1 MSHDLRRAP
10 FLDIAILTRSNMPTL
25 KLTRLSAALGGML
38 LTAAAHATPVW
49 ITLGDAAFRQLQRID
64 AGATARYSTTLDA
77 GKTADGAAR
86 REVVHVVEID
96 DSRLGELA
104 HAVHHTRGHGPGY
117 IVHDSFDDARQALQ
131 QLPPTLAKQAAAVY
145 KVSNAPQIGTWIQQL
160 QASNIVGTITS
171 LSGFTNRYYTTSH
184 GVAAS
189 DWLALQWKQLAGSR
203 ADITVEQ
210 FAHTGFPQKSVI
222 LTIRGSDPAAG
233 TVVLGGHLDSTV
245 GRTTENTR
253 SPGADDDASGI
264 ASLTEALRV
273 LLANHYKPNRT
284 IKFVGYAAEEA
295 GLLGSKAIAK
305 QFRAQNANVVGV
317 LQLDM
322 TNYKGDPKDIYLITD
337 YTNASQNTYLTNLAN
352 TYLPELAIGT
362 SQCGYACSDHASWN
376 AQGYPASFPFEADQN
391 DSPYIHTVN
400 DTLENSDRQANH
412 ALKFG
417 KLALAYAVDL
427 GGDGGTSVKP

>member
-1 MSHDLRRAP
+1 
-10 FLDIAILTRSNMPTL
+10 MPTL
-25 KLTRLSAALGGML
+25 KPTRLSAALGGML

-49 ITLGDAAFRQLQRID
+49 ITLGDTAFRQLQRID
-64 AGATARYSTTLDA
+64 ASATAQYSTTVDA
-77 GKTADGAAR
+77 GKAADGAAR
-86 REVVHVVEID
+86 RETVHVVEID

-104 HAVHHTRGHGPGY
+104 RAVHHTRGHGPGY
-117 IVHDSFDDARQALQ
+117 VVHDSFDDARQALQ
-131 QLPPTLAKQAAAVY
+131 PLPATLAKQAAAAY
-145 KVSNAPQIGTWIQQL
+145 TVSNVPQIGTWVQQL

-189 DWLALQWKQLAGSR
+189 DWLALQWKQLAGAR

-210 FAHTGFPQKSVI
+210 VAHTGFPQKSVI

-253 SPGADDDASGI
+253 SPGTDDDASGI

-273 LLANHYKPNRT
+273 LLANNYRPKRT

-305 QFRAQNANVVGV
+305 QFRTQNANVVGV

-337 YTNASQNTYLTNLAN
+337 YTNAAQNTYVKNLAA
-352 TYLPELAIGT
+352 TYLPELAVGT

-427 GGDGGTSVKP
+427 GGLAGATVKR

>member
-1 MSHDLRRAP
+1 
-10 FLDIAILTRSNMPTL
+10 MPTL
-25 KLTRLSAALGGML
+25 KPTRLSAALGGML

-49 ITLGDAAFRQLQRID
+49 ITLGDTAFRQLQRID
-64 AGATARYSTTLDA
+64 ATATTQYSTTVDA
-77 GKTADGAAR
+77 GKAADGAAR
-86 REVVHVVEID
+86 RETVHVVEID
-96 DSRLGELA
+96 DSHLGELA
-104 HAVHHTRGHGPGY
+104 RAVHHTRGHGPGY
-117 IVHDSFDDARQALQ
+117 VVHDSFDDARQALQ
-131 QLPPTLAKQAAAVY
+131 PLPATLAKQAAAAY
-145 KVSNAPQIGTWIQQL
+145 TVSNVPQIGTWVQQL
-160 QASNIVGTITS
+160 QASNLVGTITS

-189 DWLALQWKQLAGSR
+189 DWLALQWKQLAGAR

-210 FAHTGFPQKSVI
+210 VAHTGFPQKSVI

-273 LLANHYKPNRT
+273 LLANNYRPKRT

-305 QFRAQNANVVGV
+305 QFRTQNANVVGV

-337 YTNASQNTYLTNLAN
+337 YTNAAQNTYVKNLAA
-352 TYLPELAIGT
+352 TYLPELAVGT

-427 GGDGGTSVKP
+427 GGLAGATVKR

>member
-1 MSHDLRRAP
+1 
-10 FLDIAILTRSNMPTL
+10 MPTL
-25 KLTRLSAALGGML
+25 KPTRLSAALGGML

-49 ITLGDAAFRQLQRID
+49 ITLGDTAFRQLQRID
-64 AGATARYSTTLDA
+64 ASATTQYSTTVDV
-77 GKTADGAAR
+77 GKAADGAAR
-86 REVVHVVEID
+86 RETVHVVEID

-104 HAVHHTRGHGPGY
+104 RAVHHTRGHGPGY
-117 IVHDSFDDARQALQ
+117 VVHDSFDDARQALQ
-131 QLPPTLAKQAAAVY
+131 SLPATLAKQAAAAY
-145 KVSNAPQIGTWIQQL
+145 TVSNVPQIGTWVQQL

-189 DWLALQWKQLAGSR
+189 DWLALQWKQLAGAR

-210 FAHTGFPQKSVI
+210 VAHTGFPQKSVI

-273 LLANHYKPNRT
+273 LLANNYRPKRT

-305 QFRAQNANVVGV
+305 QFRTQNANVVGV

-337 YTNASQNTYLTNLAN
+337 YTNAAQNTYVKNLAA
-352 TYLPELAIGT
+352 TYLPELAVGT

-427 GGDGGTSVKP
+427 GGLAGATVKR

>member
-1 MSHDLRRAP
+1 
-10 FLDIAILTRSNMPTL
+10 MPTL
-25 KLTRLSAALGGML
+25 KSTRLSAALGGML
-38 LTAAAHATPVW
+38 LTAAAHAAPVW
-49 ITLGDAAFRQLQRID
+49 ITLGDTALRQLQRID
-64 AGATARYSTTLDA
+64 ATATAQYSTTVEA
-77 GKTADGAAR
+77 GKADDGAAR
-86 REVVHVVEID
+86 RETVHVVEID

-104 HAVHHTRGHGPGY
+104 RAVHRTRGHGPGY
-117 IVHDSFDDARQALQ
+117 VVHDSFDDARQALQ
-131 QLPPTLAKQAAAVY
+131 PLPAALAKQAAPAY
-145 KVSNAPQIGTWIQQL
+145 TVSNVPQIGTWVQQL

-189 DWLALQWKQLAGSR
+189 DWLALQWKQLAASR
-203 ADITVEQ
+203 ADIAVEQ

-273 LLANHYKPNRT
+273 LLANGYRPKRT

-337 YTNASQNTYLTNLAN
+337 YTNAAQNAYLTNLAK

-391 DSPYIHTVN
+391 DSPYIHTAN

-427 GGDGGTSVKP
+427 GGMAGATVKR

>member
-1 MSHDLRRAP
+1 
-10 FLDIAILTRSNMPTL
+10 MPTL
-25 KLTRLSAALGGML
+25 KPTRLSAALGGML

-49 ITLGDAAFRQLQRID
+49 ITLGDTAFRQLQRID
-64 AGATARYSTTLDA
+64 ASATTQYSTTVDA
-77 GKTADGAAR
+77 GKAADGAAR
-86 REVVHVVEID
+86 RETVHVVEID

-104 HAVHHTRGHGPGY
+104 RAVHHTRGHGPGY
-117 IVHDSFDDARQALQ
+117 VVHDSFDDARQALQ
-131 QLPPTLAKQAAAVY
+131 PLPATLAKQAAAAY
-145 KVSNAPQIGTWIQQL
+145 TVSNVPQIGTWVQQL

-189 DWLALQWKQLAGSR
+189 DWLALQWKQLAGAR

-210 FAHTGFPQKSVI
+210 VAHTGFPQKSVI

-233 TVVLGGHLDSTV
+233 TIVLGGHLDSTV

-273 LLANHYKPNRT
+273 LLANNYRPKRT

-305 QFRAQNANVVGV
+305 QFRTQNANVVGV

-337 YTNASQNTYLTNLAN
+337 YTNAAQNTYVKNLAA
-352 TYLPELAIGT
+352 TYLPELAVGT

-427 GGDGGTSVKP
+427 GGLAGATVKR

>member
-1 MSHDLRRAP
+1 
-10 FLDIAILTRSNMPTL
+10 MPTL
-25 KLTRLSAALGGML
+25 KPTRLSAALGGML

-49 ITLGDAAFRQLQRID
+49 ITLGDTAFRQLQRID
-64 AGATARYSTTLDA
+64 ATATAQYSTTVDA
-77 GKTADGAAR
+77 GKAADGAAR
-86 REVVHVVEID
+86 RETVHVVEID

-104 HAVHHTRGHGPGY
+104 RAVQRTRGHGPGY
-117 IVHDSFDDARQALQ
+117 VVHDSFDDARQALQ
-131 QLPPTLAKQAAAVY
+131 PLPATLAKQAAAAY
-145 KVSNAPQIGTWIQQL
+145 TVSNVPQIGTWVQQL
-160 QASNIVGTITS
+160 QASNLVGTITS

-189 DWLALQWKQLAGSR
+189 DWLALQWKQLAGAR

-210 FAHTGFPQKSVI
+210 VAHTGFPQKSVI

-273 LLANHYKPNRT
+273 LLANNYRPKRT

-305 QFRAQNANVVGV
+305 QFRTQNANVVGV

-337 YTNASQNTYLTNLAN
+337 YTNAAQNTYVKNLAA
-352 TYLPELAIGT
+352 TYLPELAVGT

-427 GGDGGTSVKP
+427 GGLAGATVKR

>member
-1 MSHDLRRAP
+1 
-10 FLDIAILTRSNMPTL
+10 MPSL
-25 KLTRLSAALGGML
+25 KLKHLSAALCGTL
-38 LTAAAHATPVW
+38 VAAAAHAAPVW
-49 ITLGDAAFRQLQRID
+49 ITLGDSALRQLQRVD
-64 AGATARYSTTLDA
+64 AGVTAAYSTTVVA
-77 GKTADGAAR
+77 GKTDSGVAR
-86 REVVHVVEID
+86 RETVHVVQID
-96 DSRLGELA
+96 DASLGELA
-104 HAVHHTRGHGPGY
+104 AAVHRTRGHGPGFV
-117 IVHDSFDDARQALQ
+117 VHDSYDEARQALQ
-131 QLPPTLAKQAAAVY
+131 PLPAALAKQAAAEYQVAN
-145 KVSNAPQIGTWIQQL
+145 VSQISTWIQQL

-189 DWLALQWKQLAGSR
+189 DWLALQWKQLANGR
-203 ADITVEQ
+203 ADVTVEQ
-210 FAHTGFPQKSVI
+210 FAHASWPQKSVI
-222 LTIRGSDPAAG
+222 LTIKGSDASAG

-253 SPGADDDASGI
+253 APGADDDASGI

-273 LLANHYKPNRT
+273 LLANNYKPKRT
-284 IKFVGYAAEEA
+284 IKFIGYAAEEA

-322 TNYKGDPKDIYLITD
+322 TNYKGDAKDIYLITD
-337 YTNASQNTYLTNLAN
+337 YTNAAQNTYLSNLAR
-352 TYLPELAIGT
+352 TYLPELTVGT

-376 AQGYPASFPFEADQN
+376 AQGYPASLPFEADQN

-400 DTLENSDRQANH
+400 DTLANSDRQANH

-427 GGDGGTSVKP
+427 GNGGTTAKP

>member
-1 MSHDLRRAP
+1 
-10 FLDIAILTRSNMPTL
+10 MPTL
-25 KLTRLSAALGGML
+25 KPTRLSAALGGML

-49 ITLGDAAFRQLQRID
+49 ITLGDTAFRQLQRID
-64 AGATARYSTTLDA
+64 ATAIAQYSTTVDA
-77 GKTADGAAR
+77 GKAADGAAR
-86 REVVHVVEID
+86 RETVHVVEID

-104 HAVHHTRGHGPGY
+104 RAVQRTRGHGPGY
-117 IVHDSFDDARQALQ
+117 VVHDSFDDARQALQ
-131 QLPPTLAKQAAAVY
+131 PLPATLAKQATAAY
-145 KVSNAPQIGTWIQQL
+145 TVSNVPQIGTWVQQL

-189 DWLALQWKQLAGSR
+189 DWLALQWKQLAGAR

-210 FAHTGFPQKSVI
+210 VAHTGFPQKSVI

-273 LLANHYKPNRT
+273 LLANNYRPKRT

-305 QFRAQNANVVGV
+305 QFRTQNANVVGV

-337 YTNASQNTYLTNLAN
+337 YTNAAQNTYVKNLAA
-352 TYLPELAIGT
+352 TYLPELAVGT

-427 GGDGGTSVKP
+427 GGLAGATVKR

>member
-1 MSHDLRRAP
+1 
-10 FLDIAILTRSNMPTL
+10 MPTL
-25 KLTRLSAALGGML
+25 KPTRLSAALGGML

-49 ITLGDAAFRQLQRID
+49 ITLGDTAFRQLQRID
-64 AGATARYSTTLDA
+64 ASATTQHSTTVDA
-77 GKTADGAAR
+77 GKAADGAAR
-86 REVVHVVEID
+86 RETVHVVEID

-104 HAVHHTRGHGPGY
+104 RAVHHTRGHGPGY
-117 IVHDSFDDARQALQ
+117 VVHDSFDDARQALQ
-131 QLPPTLAKQAAAVY
+131 PLPATLAKQAAAAY
-145 KVSNAPQIGTWIQQL
+145 TVSNVPQIGTWVQQL
-160 QASNIVGTITS
+160 QASNLVGTITS

-189 DWLALQWKQLAGSR
+189 DWLALQWKQLAGAR

-210 FAHTGFPQKSVI
+210 VAHTGFPQKSVI

-273 LLANHYKPNRT
+273 LLANNYRPKRT

-305 QFRAQNANVVGV
+305 QFRTQNANVVGV

-337 YTNASQNTYLTNLAN
+337 YTNAAQNTYVKNLAA
-352 TYLPELAIGT
+352 TYLPELAVGT

-427 GGDGGTSVKP
+427 GGLAGATVKR

>member
-1 MSHDLRRAP
+1 
-10 FLDIAILTRSNMPTL
+10 MPTL
-25 KLTRLSAALGGML
+25 KPTRLSAALGGML

-49 ITLGDAAFRQLQRID
+49 ITLGDTAFRQLQRID
-64 AGATARYSTTLDA
+64 ASATAQYSTTVDA
-77 GKTADGAAR
+77 GKAADGAAR
-86 REVVHVVEID
+86 RETVHVVEID

-104 HAVHHTRGHGPGY
+104 RAVQRTRGHGPGY
-117 IVHDSFDDARQALQ
+117 VVHDSFDDARQALQ
-131 QLPPTLAKQAAAVY
+131 PLPATLAKQAAAAY
-145 KVSNAPQIGTWIQQL
+145 TVSNVPQIGTWVQQL
-160 QASNIVGTITS
+160 QASNLVGTITS

-189 DWLALQWKQLAGSR
+189 DWLALQWKQLAGAR

-210 FAHTGFPQKSVI
+210 VAHTGFPQKSVI

-273 LLANHYKPNRT
+273 LLANNYRPKRT

-305 QFRAQNANVVGV
+305 QFRTQNANVVGV

-337 YTNASQNTYLTNLAN
+337 YTNAAQNTYVKNLAA
-352 TYLPELAIGT
+352 TYLPELAVGT

-427 GGDGGTSVKP
+427 GGLAGATVKR

>member
-1 MSHDLRRAP
+1 
-10 FLDIAILTRSNMPTL
+10 MPTL
-25 KLTRLSAALGGML
+25 KPTRLSAALGGML

-49 ITLGDAAFRQLQRID
+49 ITLGDTAFRQLQRID
-64 AGATARYSTTLDA
+64 ASATAQYSTTVDA
-77 GKTADGAAR
+77 GKAADGAAR
-86 REVVHVVEID
+86 RETVHVVEID

-104 HAVHHTRGHGPGY
+104 RAVQRTRGHGPGY
-117 IVHDSFDDARQALQ
+117 VVHDSFDDARQALQ
-131 QLPPTLAKQAAAVY
+131 PLPATLAKQAAAAY
-145 KVSNAPQIGTWIQQL
+145 TVSNVPQIGTWVQQL

-189 DWLALQWKQLAGSR
+189 DWLALQWKQLAGAR

-210 FAHTGFPQKSVI
+210 VAHTGFPQKSVI

-273 LLANHYKPNRT
+273 LLANNYRPKRT

-305 QFRAQNANVVGV
+305 QFRTQNANVVGV

-337 YTNASQNTYLTNLAN
+337 YTNAAQNTYVKNLAA
-352 TYLPELAIGT
+352 TYLPELAVGT

-427 GGDGGTSVKP
+427 GGLAGATVKR

>member
-1 MSHDLRRAP
+1 
-10 FLDIAILTRSNMPTL
+10 MPTL
-25 KLTRLSAALGGML
+25 EPTRLSAALGGML

-49 ITLGDAAFRQLQRID
+49 ITLGDTAFRQLQRID
-64 AGATARYSTTLDA
+64 ASATAQYSTTADA
-77 GKTADGAAR
+77 GKAADGAAR
-86 REVVHVVEID
+86 RETVHVVEID

-104 HAVHHTRGHGPGY
+104 RAVQRTRGHGPGY
-117 IVHDSFDDARQALQ
+117 VVHDSFDDARQALQ
-131 QLPPTLAKQAAAVY
+131 PLPATLAKQAAAAY
-145 KVSNAPQIGTWIQQL
+145 TVSNVPQIGTWVQQL

-189 DWLALQWKQLAGSR
+189 DWLALQWKQLAGAR

-210 FAHTGFPQKSVI
+210 VAHTGFPQKSVI

-273 LLANHYKPNRT
+273 LLANNYRPKRT

-305 QFRAQNANVVGV
+305 QFRTQNANVVGV

-337 YTNASQNTYLTNLAN
+337 YTNAAQNTYVKNLAA
-352 TYLPELAIGT
+352 TYLPELAVGT

-427 GGDGGTSVKP
+427 GGLAGATVKR

>member
-1 MSHDLRRAP
+1 
-10 FLDIAILTRSNMPTL
+10 MPTL
-25 KLTRLSAALGGML
+25 KPTRLSAALGGML

-49 ITLGDAAFRQLQRID
+49 ITLGDTAFRQLQRID
-64 AGATARYSTTLDA
+64 ASATAQYSTTVDA
-77 GKTADGAAR
+77 GKAADGAAR
-86 REVVHVVEID
+86 RETVHVVEID

-104 HAVHHTRGHGPGY
+104 SAVHHTRGHGPGY
-117 IVHDSFDDARQALQ
+117 VVHDSFDDARQALQ
-131 QLPPTLAKQAAAVY
+131 PLPATLAKQAAAAY
-145 KVSNAPQIGTWIQQL
+145 TVSNVPQIGTWVQQL

-189 DWLALQWKQLAGSR
+189 DWLALQWKQLAGAR

-210 FAHTGFPQKSVI
+210 VAHTGFPQKSVI

-273 LLANHYKPNRT
+273 LLANNYRPKRT

-305 QFRAQNANVVGV
+305 QFRTQNANVVGV

-337 YTNASQNTYLTNLAN
+337 YTNAAQNTYVKNLAA
-352 TYLPELAIGT
+352 TYLPELAVGT

-427 GGDGGTSVKP
+427 GGLAGATVKR

>member
-1 MSHDLRRAP
+1 
-10 FLDIAILTRSNMPTL
+10 MPTL
-25 KLTRLSAALGGML
+25 KPTRLSAALGGML

-49 ITLGDAAFRQLQRID
+49 ITLGDTAFRQLQRID
-64 AGATARYSTTLDA
+64 ATATAQYSTTVDA
-77 GKTADGAAR
+77 GKAADGAAR
-86 REVVHVVEID
+86 RETVHVVEID

-104 HAVHHTRGHGPGY
+104 RAVHHTRGHGPGY
-117 IVHDSFDDARQALQ
+117 VVHDSFDDARQALQ
-131 QLPPTLAKQAAAVY
+131 PLPATLAKQAAAAY
-145 KVSNAPQIGTWIQQL
+145 TVSNVPQIGTWVQQL
-160 QASNIVGTITS
+160 QASNLVGTITS

-189 DWLALQWKQLAGSR
+189 DWLALQWKQLAGAR

-210 FAHTGFPQKSVI
+210 VAHTGFPQKSVI

-273 LLANHYKPNRT
+273 LLANNYRPKRT

-305 QFRAQNANVVGV
+305 QFRTQNANVVGV

-337 YTNASQNTYLTNLAN
+337 YTNAAQNTYVKNLAA
-352 TYLPELAIGT
+352 TYLPELAVGT

-427 GGDGGTSVKP
+427 GGLAGATVKR

>member
-1 MSHDLRRAP
+1 
-10 FLDIAILTRSNMPTL
+10 MPTL
-25 KLTRLSAALGGML
+25 KPTRLSAALGGML

-49 ITLGDAAFRQLQRID
+49 ITLGDTAFRQLQRID
-64 AGATARYSTTLDA
+64 ASATTQYSTTVDA
-77 GKTADGAAR
+77 GKAADGAAR
-86 REVVHVVEID
+86 RETVHVVEID

-104 HAVHHTRGHGPGY
+104 RAVQRTRGHGPGY
-117 IVHDSFDDARQALQ
+117 VVHDSFDDARQALQ
-131 QLPPTLAKQAAAVY
+131 PLPATLAKQAAAAY
-145 KVSNAPQIGTWIQQL
+145 TVSNVPQIGTWVQQL
-160 QASNIVGTITS
+160 QASNLVGTITS

-189 DWLALQWKQLAGSR
+189 DWLALQWKQLAGAR

-210 FAHTGFPQKSVI
+210 VAHTGFPQKSVI

-273 LLANHYKPNRT
+273 LLANNYRPKRT

-305 QFRAQNANVVGV
+305 QFRTQNANVVGV

-337 YTNASQNTYLTNLAN
+337 YTNAAQNTYVKNLAA
-352 TYLPELAIGT
+352 TYLPELAVGT

-427 GGDGGTSVKP
+427 GGLAGATVKR

>member
-1 MSHDLRRAP
+1 
-10 FLDIAILTRSNMPTL
+10 MPSL
-25 KLTRLSAALGGML
+25 KLKHLSAALCGTL
-38 LTAAAHATPVW
+38 VAAAAHAAPVW
-49 ITLGDAAFRQLQRID
+49 ITLGDSALRQLQRVD
-64 AGATARYSTTLDA
+64 AGVTAAYSTTVAA
-77 GKTADGAAR
+77 GKTDSGAAR
-86 REVVHVVEID
+86 RETVHVVQID
-96 DSRLGELA
+96 DASLGELA
-104 HAVHHTRGHGPGY
+104 AAVHRTRGHGPGFV
-117 IVHDSFDDARQALQ
+117 VHDSYDEARQALQ
-131 QLPPTLAKQAAAVY
+131 PLPAVLAKQAAAEYQVAN
-145 KVSNAPQIGTWIQQL
+145 VSQISTWIQQL

-189 DWLALQWKQLAGSR
+189 DWLALQWKQLANGR
-203 ADITVEQ
+203 ADVTVEQ
-210 FAHTGFPQKSVI
+210 FAHASWPQKSVI
-222 LTIRGSDPAAG
+222 LTIKGSDASAG

-253 SPGADDDASGI
+253 APGADDDASGI

-273 LLANHYKPNRT
+273 LLANNYKPKRT
-284 IKFVGYAAEEA
+284 IKFIGYAAEEA

-322 TNYKGDPKDIYLITD
+322 TNYKGDAKDIYLITD
-337 YTNASQNTYLTNLAN
+337 YTNAAQNTYLSNLAR
-352 TYLPELAIGT
+352 TYLPELTVGT

-376 AQGYPASFPFEADQN
+376 AQGYPASLPFEADQN

-400 DTLENSDRQANH
+400 DTLANSDRQANH

-427 GGDGGTSVKP
+427 GNGGTTAKP

>member
-1 MSHDLRRAP
+1 
-10 FLDIAILTRSNMPTL
+10 MPTL
-25 KLTRLSAALGGML
+25 KPTRLSAALGGML

-49 ITLGDAAFRQLQRID
+49 ITLGDTAFRQLQRID
-64 AGATARYSTTLDA
+64 ASATTQYSTTVDV
-77 GKTADGAAR
+77 GKAADGAAR
-86 REVVHVVEID
+86 RETVHVVEID

-104 HAVHHTRGHGPGY
+104 RAVQRTRGHGPGY
-117 IVHDSFDDARQALQ
+117 VVHDSFDDARQALQ
-131 QLPPTLAKQAAAVY
+131 PLPATLAKQATAAY
-145 KVSNAPQIGTWIQQL
+145 TVSNVPQIGTWVQQL
-160 QASNIVGTITS
+160 QASNLVGTITS

-189 DWLALQWKQLAGSR
+189 DWLALQWKQLAGAR

-210 FAHTGFPQKSVI
+210 VAHTGFPQKSVI

-273 LLANHYKPNRT
+273 LLANNYRPKRT

-305 QFRAQNANVVGV
+305 QFRTQNANVVGV

-337 YTNASQNTYLTNLAN
+337 YTNAAQNTYVKNLAA
-352 TYLPELAIGT
+352 TYLPELAVGT

-427 GGDGGTSVKP
+427 GGLAGATVKR

>member
-1 MSHDLRRAP
+1 
-10 FLDIAILTRSNMPTL
+10 MPTL
-25 KLTRLSAALGGML
+25 KPTRLSAALGGML

-49 ITLGDAAFRQLQRID
+49 ITLGDTAFRQLQRID
-64 AGATARYSTTLDA
+64 ASATTQYSTTVDA
-77 GKTADGAAR
+77 GKAADGAAR
-86 REVVHVVEID
+86 RETVHVVEID

-104 HAVHHTRGHGPGY
+104 RAVHHTRGHGPGY
-117 IVHDSFDDARQALQ
+117 VVHDSFDDARQALQ
-131 QLPPTLAKQAAAVY
+131 PLPATLAKQAAAAY
-145 KVSNAPQIGTWIQQL
+145 TVSNVPQIGTWVQQL

-189 DWLALQWKQLAGSR
+189 DWLALQWKQLAGAR

-210 FAHTGFPQKSVI
+210 VAHTGFPQKSVI

-273 LLANHYKPNRT
+273 LLANNYRPKRT

-305 QFRAQNANVVGV
+305 QFRTQNANVVGV

-337 YTNASQNTYLTNLAN
+337 YTNAAQNTYVKNLAA
-352 TYLPELAIGT
+352 TYLPELAVGT

-427 GGDGGTSVKP
+427 GGLAGATVKR

>member
-1 MSHDLRRAP
+1 
-10 FLDIAILTRSNMPTL
+10 MPTL
-25 KLTRLSAALGGML
+25 KPTRLSAALGGML

-49 ITLGDAAFRQLQRID
+49 ITLGDTAFRQLQRID
-64 AGATARYSTTLDA
+64 ASATAQYSTTVDA
-77 GKTADGAAR
+77 GKAADGAAR
-86 REVVHVVEID
+86 RETVHVVEID

-104 HAVHHTRGHGPGY
+104 RAVHHTRGHGPGY
-117 IVHDSFDDARQALQ
+117 VVHDAFDDARQALQ
-131 QLPPTLAKQAAAVY
+131 PLPATLAKQAAAAY
-145 KVSNAPQIGTWIQQL
+145 TVSNVPQIGTWVQQL

-189 DWLALQWKQLAGSR
+189 DWLALQWKQLAGAR

-210 FAHTGFPQKSVI
+210 VAHTGFPQKSVI

-273 LLANHYKPNRT
+273 LLANNYRPKRT

-305 QFRAQNANVVGV
+305 QFRTQNANVVGV

-337 YTNASQNTYLTNLAN
+337 YTNAAQNTYVKNLAA
-352 TYLPELAIGT
+352 TYLPELAVGT

-427 GGDGGTSVKP
+427 GGLAGATVKR

>member
-1 MSHDLRRAP
+1 
-10 FLDIAILTRSNMPTL
+10 MPSL
-25 KLTRLSAALGGML
+25 KLKHLSAALCGTL
-38 LTAAAHATPVW
+38 VAAAAHAAPVW
-49 ITLGDAAFRQLQRID
+49 ITLGDSALRQLQRVD
-64 AGATARYSTTLDA
+64 AGVTAAYSTTVVA
-77 GKTADGAAR
+77 GKTDSGVAR
-86 REVVHVVEID
+86 RETVHVVQID
-96 DSRLGELA
+96 DASLGELA
-104 HAVHHTRGHGPGY
+104 AAVHRTRGHGPGFV
-117 IVHDSFDDARQALQ
+117 VHDSYDEARQALQ
-131 QLPPTLAKQAAAVY
+131 PLPAVLAKQAAAEY
-145 KVSNAPQIGTWIQQL
+145 KVANVSQISTWIQQL

-189 DWLALQWKQLAGSR
+189 DWLALQWKQLANGR
-203 ADITVEQ
+203 ADVTVEQ
-210 FAHTGFPQKSVI
+210 FAHASWPQKSVI
-222 LTIRGSDPAAG
+222 LTIKGSDASAG

-253 SPGADDDASGI
+253 APGADDDASGI

-273 LLANHYKPNRT
+273 LLANNYKPKRT
-284 IKFVGYAAEEA
+284 IKFIGYAAEEA

-322 TNYKGDPKDIYLITD
+322 TNYKGDAKDIYLITD
-337 YTNASQNTYLTNLAN
+337 YTNAAQNTYLSNLAR
-352 TYLPELAIGT
+352 TYLPELTVGT

-376 AQGYPASFPFEADQN
+376 AQGYPASLPFEADQN

-400 DTLENSDRQANH
+400 DTLANSDRQANH

-427 GGDGGTSVKP
+427 GNGGTTAKP

>member
-1 MSHDLRRAP
+1 
-10 FLDIAILTRSNMPTL
+10 MPSL
-25 KLTRLSAALGGML
+25 KLKHLSAALCGTL
-38 LTAAAHATPVW
+38 VAAAAHAAPVW
-49 ITLGDAAFRQLQRID
+49 ITLGDSALRQLQRVD
-64 AGATARYSTTLDA
+64 AGVTAVYSTTVAA
-77 GKTADGAAR
+77 GKTDSGVAR
-86 REVVHVVEID
+86 RETVHVVQID
-96 DSRLGELA
+96 DAALGELA
-104 HAVHHTRGHGPGY
+104 AAVHRTRGHGPGFV
-117 IVHDSFDDARQALQ
+117 VHDSYDEARQALQ
-131 QLPPTLAKQAAAVY
+131 PLPAALAKQAAAEYQVAN
-145 KVSNAPQIGTWIQQL
+145 VSQISTWIQQL

-189 DWLALQWKQLAGSR
+189 DWLALQWKQLANGR
-203 ADITVEQ
+203 ADVTVEQ
-210 FAHTGFPQKSVI
+210 FAHASWPQKSVI
-222 LTIRGSDPAAG
+222 LTIKGSDASAG

-253 SPGADDDASGI
+253 APGADDDASGI

-273 LLANHYKPNRT
+273 LLANNYKPKRT
-284 IKFVGYAAEEA
+284 IKFIGYAAEEA

-322 TNYKGDPKDIYLITD
+322 TNYKGDAKDIYLITD
-337 YTNASQNTYLTNLAN
+337 YTNAAQNTYLSNLAR
-352 TYLPELAIGT
+352 TYLPELTVGT

-376 AQGYPASFPFEADQN
+376 AQGYPASLPFEADQN

-400 DTLENSDRQANH
+400 DTLANSDRQANH

-427 GGDGGTSVKP
+427 GNGGTTAKP

>member
-1 MSHDLRRAP
+1 
-10 FLDIAILTRSNMPTL
+10 MPAL
-25 KLTRLSAALGGML
+25 KLTHLSAALGGML
-38 LTAAAHATPVW
+38 LSAAAHAAPVW

-64 AGATARYSTTLDA
+64 ARAAAQYTTTVDA

-86 REVVHVVEID
+86 RETVHVVQID
-96 DSRLGELA
+96 DAQLGELA
-104 HAVHHTRGHGPGY
+104 HAVHHARGHGPGY
-117 IVHDSFDDARQALQ
+117 LVHDSFDDARQALQ
-131 QLPPTLAKQAAAVY
+131 QQPASLAKQAAAPTY
-145 KVSNAPQIGTWIQQL
+145 PLSASSAPRIRNWVQQL
-160 QASNIVGTITS
+160 QASNLVGTIAS

-184 GVAAS
+184 GVAAA

-203 ADITVEQ
+203 ADVTVEQ
-210 FAHTGFPQKSVI
+210 FAHAGFPQKSVI

-245 GRTTENTR
+245 SRTTENTR
-253 SPGADDDASGI
+253 APGADDDASGI

-273 LLANHYKPNRT
+273 LLANDYRPKRT
-284 IKFVGYAAEEA
+284 IKFIGYAAEEA

-337 YTNASQNTYLTNLAN
+337 YTNAAQNTYLTNLAK
-352 TYLPELAIGT
+352 TYLPELAVGT

-427 GGDGGTSVKP
+427 GGDGAEAATR

>member
-1 MSHDLRRAP
+1 
-10 FLDIAILTRSNMPTL
+10 MPSL
-25 KLTRLSAALGGML
+25 KLKHLSAALCGTL
-38 LTAAAHATPVW
+38 VAAAAHAAPVW
-49 ITLGDAAFRQLQRID
+49 ITLGDSALRQLQRVD
-64 AGATARYSTTLDA
+64 AGVTAVYSTTVAA
-77 GKTADGAAR
+77 GKTDSGVAR
-86 REVVHVVEID
+86 RETVHVVQID
-96 DSRLGELA
+96 DAALGELA
-104 HAVHHTRGHGPGY
+104 AAVHRTRGHGPGFV
-117 IVHDSFDDARQALQ
+117 VHDSYDEARQALQ
-131 QLPPTLAKQAAAVY
+131 PLPAALAKQAAAEY
-145 KVSNAPQIGTWIQQL
+145 KVANVSQISTWIQQL

-189 DWLALQWKQLAGSR
+189 DWLALQWKQLAGGR
-203 ADITVEQ
+203 ADVTVEQ
-210 FAHTGFPQKSVI
+210 FTHASWPQKSVI
-222 LTIRGSDPAAG
+222 LTIKGSDASAG

-253 SPGADDDASGI
+253 APGADDDASGI

-273 LLANHYKPNRT
+273 LLANNYKPKRT
-284 IKFVGYAAEEA
+284 IKFIGYAAEEA

-322 TNYKGDPKDIYLITD
+322 TNYKGDAKDIYLITD
-337 YTNASQNTYLTNLAN
+337 YTNAAQNTYLSNLAR
-352 TYLPELAIGT
+352 TYLPELTVGT

-376 AQGYPASFPFEADQN
+376 AQGYPASLPFEADQN

-400 DTLENSDRQANH
+400 DTLANSDRQANH

-427 GGDGGTSVKP
+427 GNGGTTAKP

>member
-1 MSHDLRRAP
+1 
-10 FLDIAILTRSNMPTL
+10 MPSL
-25 KLTRLSAALGGML
+25 KLKHLSAALCGTL
-38 LTAAAHATPVW
+38 VAAAAHAAPVW
-49 ITLGDAAFRQLQRID
+49 ITLGDSALRQLQRVD
-64 AGATARYSTTLDA
+64 AGVTAVYSTTVAA
-77 GKTADGAAR
+77 GKTDSGVAR
-86 REVVHVVEID
+86 RETVHVVQID
-96 DSRLGELA
+96 DAALGELA
-104 HAVHHTRGHGPGY
+104 AAVHRTRGHGPGFV
-117 IVHDSFDDARQALQ
+117 VHDSYDEARQALQ
-131 QLPPTLAKQAAAVY
+131 PLPAALAKQAAAEYQVAN
-145 KVSNAPQIGTWIQQL
+145 VSQISTWIQQL

-189 DWLALQWKQLAGSR
+189 DWLALQWRQLANGR
-203 ADITVEQ
+203 ADVTVEQ
-210 FAHTGFPQKSVI
+210 FAHASWPQKSVI
-222 LTIRGSDPAAG
+222 LTIKGSDASAG

-253 SPGADDDASGI
+253 APGADDDASGI

-273 LLANHYKPNRT
+273 LLANNYKPKRT
-284 IKFVGYAAEEA
+284 IKFIGYAAEEA

-322 TNYKGDPKDIYLITD
+322 TNYKGDAKDIYLITD
-337 YTNASQNTYLTNLAN
+337 YTNAAQNTYLSNLAR
-352 TYLPELAIGT
+352 TYLPELTVGT

-376 AQGYPASFPFEADQN
+376 AQGYPASLPFEADQN

-400 DTLENSDRQANH
+400 DTLANSDRQANH

-427 GGDGGTSVKP
+427 GNGGTTAKP

>member
-1 MSHDLRRAP
+1 
-10 FLDIAILTRSNMPTL
+10 MPTL
-25 KLTRLSAALGGML
+25 KPTRLSAALGGML
-38 LTAAAHATPVW
+38 LTAAVHATPVW
-49 ITLGDAAFRQLQRID
+49 ITLGDTAFRQLQRID
-64 AGATARYSTTLDA
+64 ASATAQYSTTLDA

-86 REVVHVVEID
+86 RETVHVVEID

-117 IVHDSFDDARQALQ
+117 VVHDSFDDARQALQ
-131 QLPPTLAKQAAAVY
+131 PLPPTLAKQATAVY

-203 ADITVEQ
+203 TDITVEQ
-210 FAHTGFPQKSVI
+210 FTHTGFPQKSVI

-233 TVVLGGHLDSTV
+233 TIVLGGHLDSTV

-273 LLANHYKPNRT
+273 LLANNYKPKRT

-305 QFRAQNANVVGV
+305 QFRTQNANVVGV

-337 YTNASQNTYLTNLAN
+337 YTNASQNTYLTNLAK

-427 GGDGGTSVKP
+427 GGNGSATVKR

>member
-1 MSHDLRRAP
+1 
-10 FLDIAILTRSNMPTL
+10 MPTL
-25 KLTRLSAALGGML
+25 KPTRLSAALGGML

-49 ITLGDAAFRQLQRID
+49 ITLGDTAFRQLQRID
-64 AGATARYSTTLDA
+64 ASATAQYSTTVDA
-77 GKTADGAAR
+77 GKAADGAAR
-86 REVVHVVEID
+86 RETVHVVEID

-104 HAVHHTRGHGPGY
+104 RAVHHTRGHGPGY
-117 IVHDSFDDARQALQ
+117 VVHDSFDDARQALQ
-131 QLPPTLAKQAAAVY
+131 PLPATLAKQAAAAY
-145 KVSNAPQIGTWIQQL
+145 TVSNVPQIGTWVQQL

-189 DWLALQWKQLAGSR
+189 DWLALQWKQLAGAR

-210 FAHTGFPQKSVI
+210 VAHTGFPQKSVI

-273 LLANHYKPNRT
+273 LLANNYRPKRT

-305 QFRAQNANVVGV
+305 QFRTQNANVVGV

-337 YTNASQNTYLTNLAN
+337 YTNAAQNTYVKNLAA
-352 TYLPELAIGT
+352 TYLPELAVGT

-400 DTLENSDRQANH
+400 DMLENSDRQANH

-427 GGDGGTSVKP
+427 GGLAGATVKR